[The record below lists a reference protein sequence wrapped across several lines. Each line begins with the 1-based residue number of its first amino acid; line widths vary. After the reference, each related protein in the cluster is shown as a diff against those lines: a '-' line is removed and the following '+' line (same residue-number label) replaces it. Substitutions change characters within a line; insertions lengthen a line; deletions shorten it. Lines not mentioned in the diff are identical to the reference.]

1 MSSKAKSKTK
11 PCPICKLPFPETD
24 PSGLI
29 HVLVAHGPLEKGETP
44 HRRRRTRAAIP
55 KIFRRLEA
63 LGYSEQQTHQIIQA
77 VAEELRKIG
86 HF

>member
-1 MSSKAKSKTK
+1 MSKTK
-11 PCPICKLPFPETD
+11 AKKCQICNNPFPETD

-29 HVLVAHGPLEKGETP
+29 HMLVAHGPLEHGETP
-44 HRRRRTRAAIP
+44 GRRRRTRAAIP

-63 LGYSEQQTHQIIQA
+63 LGYSEQQVHQVVQV